1 MIHWYLFCFA
11 ICLLDLLPLFFRE
24 PFPFSASLP
33 LSFLCSF
40 RSSSFYIVHPTV
52 TPTVK
57 CWFLFCFV
65 LLRFL
70 FFSLFYTTL
79 LYIFTELFCF
89 CSVSVV
95 NLCMCVH
102 ANVLCMCV
110 FCSVLNLYSIKHDYH
125 HCSFLLFIL
134 FYTSV
139 TEFVIFCFGL

>member
-1 MIHWYLFCFA
+1 MRFVCL
-11 ICLLDLLPLFFRE
+11 ICCLSSFENHFRFLPRSLSLFFVR
-24 PFPFSASLP
+24 FGLRLSILFTLP
-33 LSFLCSF
+33 
-40 RSSSFYIVHPTV
+40 
-52 TPTVK
+52 PTVK